1 MDRLCCLPVVSSA
14 CQLLTTA
21 VCTRSPARFEFRIA
35 CLSCQYSF
43 LFPAV
48 LAWDL
53 LFASFLCLSFG
64 VSPLLRQL
72 YVLLA
77 FSPPLSPLPTFYLI
91 LSTFYFVSPIFV
103 NPGRL
108 AMAQGI
114 MSLPLTWRAMLPAA
128 TEKGLPPPC
137 VPSVPPASVDAVST
151 VCRQLVTRR
160 WMILLASLYVINV
173 IALYYSSVILDI
185 YLFIFFPIYPSYIIL
200 TIPPTI

>member
-1 MDRLCCLPVVSSA
+1 MSIFFSFSCRFGLGSPLRFLSLP
-14 CQLLTTA
+14 LIRRLTTFA
-21 VCTRSPARFEFRIA
+21 TTVCTPS
-35 CLSCQYSF
+35 
-43 LFPAV
+43 
-48 LAWDL
+48 
-53 LFASFLCLSFG
+53 
-64 VSPLLRQL
+64 
-72 YVLLA
+72 